1 MVGSPLSCVL
11 AHDWEDSLK
20 NLGTLL
26 YICNRQNLKTRVF
39 SLGVP
44 LYGVKVSLHC
54 LMLTILCRM
63 DTGIAGRVKPFAI
76 EIRNVKCA
84 KCGAFGHQSGD
95 RECPLKDVITP
106 SEVERLK
113 RNDPLNII
121 IAQATSD
128 EVSYFLN
135 L

>member
-1 MVGSPLSCVL
+1 
-11 AHDWEDSLK
+11 
-20 NLGTLL
+20 
-26 YICNRQNLKTRVF
+26 
-39 SLGVP
+39 
-44 LYGVKVSLHC
+44 
-54 LMLTILCRM
+54 M

-128 EVSYFLN
+128 EVCYFLN
-135 L
+135 LPMC

>member
-1 MVGSPLSCVL
+1 
-11 AHDWEDSLK
+11 
-20 NLGTLL
+20 
-26 YICNRQNLKTRVF
+26 
-39 SLGVP
+39 
-44 LYGVKVSLHC
+44 
-54 LMLTILCRM
+54 M

>member
-1 MVGSPLSCVL
+1 
-11 AHDWEDSLK
+11 
-20 NLGTLL
+20 
-26 YICNRQNLKTRVF
+26 
-39 SLGVP
+39 
-44 LYGVKVSLHC
+44 
-54 LMLTILCRM
+54 M

-106 SEVERLK
+106 SEVERLR

-128 EVSYFLN
+128 EVCYFLN